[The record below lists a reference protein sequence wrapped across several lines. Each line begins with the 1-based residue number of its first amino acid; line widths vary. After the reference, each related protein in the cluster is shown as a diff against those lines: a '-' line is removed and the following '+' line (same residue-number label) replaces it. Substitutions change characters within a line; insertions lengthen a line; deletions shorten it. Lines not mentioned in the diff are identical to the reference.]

1 MGPTSLLSFFF
12 TFLTLFHGFTAQQWP
27 NECQLDQLNALE
39 PSQIIKSEGGRIEAW
54 DHHAPQ
60 LRCSGFAFERFVIEP
75 QGLYLPTFLNAGKL
89 TFVVHGA
96 FPLANKS
103 SIHILNYTVLPDFLY
118 VFFYSYSFLFHER
131 SNFYILHF

>member
-1 MGPTSLLSFFF
+1 MGRASSIFSFSLTL
-12 TFLTLFHGFTAQQWP
+12 LILFHGYTAQQWP

-39 PSQIIKSEGGRIEAW
+39 PSQVIKSEGGRIEVW

-96 FPLANKS
+96 FL
-103 SIHILNYTVLPDFLY
+103 LY
-118 VFFYSYSFLFHER
+118 DNIYR
-131 SNFYILHF
+131 STF